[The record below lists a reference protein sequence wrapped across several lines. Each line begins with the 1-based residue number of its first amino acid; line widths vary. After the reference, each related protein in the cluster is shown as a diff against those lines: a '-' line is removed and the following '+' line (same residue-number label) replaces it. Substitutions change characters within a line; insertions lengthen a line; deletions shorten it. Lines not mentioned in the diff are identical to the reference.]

1 MNGARKY
8 APTKF
13 TVGQESKAGKLLEA
27 IERRIQATA
36 SLGEAALGPFTVK
49 RYLVRWIEDRRV
61 RNVASAGDDEARLQ
75 RHALPELG
83 ELFLTEVRPSHIRT
97 LVRSLKA
104 KVGPEKQQLAPRT
117 VRHVYGVLHRMFEDA
132 VADEL
137 IESNPC
143 SIKRG
148 ELPAKIDKDPTWRG
162 GAVFTREEVEQLISD
177 KRIPEDRRVFY
188 AIAFLG
194 GLRTGEVSALR
205 FRACDASLE
214 PLGRLLVSAS
224 FDTRTRLEK
233 SVKTGKPREAPIHPT
248 LARVLAAWKLGGWER
263 MMGRAPRPDDILV
276 PKQDGRNRDA
286 HFVLYW
292 FRNDCEVLGLRQRRQ
307 YDSRRTF
314 ISLAQADGARKDIL
328 RWITHGPDG
337 DIVSVYTTLP
347 WNALCE
353 EVAKLRIALRDGRL
367 IQLAKAASVKG
378 DDQDFTTVVTTD
390 TVRQPKSPSI
400 PPTWMCALSVPDGI
414 RAGGAPRPITP
425 EPLESAM
432 STASPADGCYIFLA
446 PYGEPA
452 NGLGV
457 LLGFP
462 ALLVAVSASA

>member
-1 MNGARKY
+1 MGTVYARGNKLWIGYKDADGSRKY

-27 IERRIQATA
+27 IERRIQAA
-36 SLGEAALGPFTVK
+36 AGFGEAALGPLTVK
-49 RYLVRWIEDRRV
+49 RYLASWIKDRRL
-61 RNVASAGDDEARLQ
+61 RNVASAGDDETRLQ

-83 ELFLTEVRPSHIRT
+83 ELLLAEVRPSHIRT

-104 KVGPEKQQLAPRT
+104 RVGQGRAQLAPRT

-148 ELPAKIDKDPTWRG
+148 ELPAIIDKDPTWRS

-177 KRIPEDRRVFY
+177 QRIPENRRVFY

-205 FRACDASLE
+205 FRAYDASLE
-214 PLGRLLVSAS
+214 PLGRLLVAAS
-224 FDTRTRLEK
+224 FDTRTRREK

-263 MMGRAPRPDDILV
+263 KMGRAPRPDDVLV

-292 FRNDCEVLGLRQRRQ
+292 FRRDCEVLGLRQRRQ

-337 DIVSVYTTLP
+337 DIVSIYTTLP

-353 EVAKLRIALRDGRL
+353 EVAKLRITLRDGRL
-367 IQLAKAASVKG
+367 IQLPKAANARGG
-378 DDQDFTTVVTTD
+378 DQNFTTPVTTD
-390 TVRQPKSPSI
+390 TARQSKTLSFSR
-400 PPTWMCALSVPDGI
+400 TWTNALSVPDGI
-414 RAGGAPRPITP
+414 RR
-425 EPLESAM
+425 
-432 STASPADGCYIFLA
+432 
-446 PYGEPA
+446 
-452 NGLGV
+452 LGV
-457 LLGFP
+457 GCEKLNRDATLP
-462 ALLVAVSASA
+462 RTRLK

>member
-1 MNGARKY
+1 MGTVYARGNKLWIGYKAADGSRKY

-13 TVGQESKAGKLLEA
+13 TVGQEAKAAKVLEA
-27 IERRIQATA
+27 IERRIQAA
-36 SLGEAALGPFTVK
+36 AGFADAALGPLTVK
-49 RYLVRWIEDRRV
+49 RYLASWIKDRRL
-61 RNVASAGDDEARLQ
+61 RNVASASDDETRLQ

-83 ELFLTEVRPSHIRT
+83 DLLLADVRPSHIRN

-104 KVGPEKQQLAPRT
+104 KVGQGRAELAPRT

-148 ELPAKIDKDPTWRG
+148 ELPAKIDKDPTWRS

-205 FRACDASLE
+205 FRAYDASLE
-214 PLGRLLVSAS
+214 PLGRLLVAAS
-224 FDTRTRLEK
+224 FDTRRRLEK

-248 LARVLAAWKLGGWER
+248 LARVLAGWKLGGWER
-263 MMGRAPRPDDILV
+263 MMGRAPRPDDVLV

-286 HFVLYW
+286 HFALYW
-292 FRNDCEVLGLRQRRQ
+292 FRHDCEVLGLRLRRQ

-314 ISLAQADGARKDIL
+314 VSLAQADGARKDIL

-353 EVAKLRIALRDGRL
+353 EVAKLRIVLRADRL
-367 IQLAKAASVKG
+367 IQLPKAASVRG
-378 DDQDFTTVVTTD
+378 DDQNFTTVITTD

-414 RAGGAPRPITP
+414 RTRVTGLKGQRPG
-425 EPLESAM
+425 PLD
-432 STASPADGCYIFLA
+432 DGDRQ
-446 PYGEPA
+446 
-452 NGLGV
+452 V
-457 LLGFP
+457 H
-462 ALLVAVSASA
+462 